1 MLPWASN
8 DGSYQS
14 PPPELTPGLPHKF
27 WSWFQDH
34 SGAPVLAFSAHKIPW
49 PPAPYTVFTLAGTV
63 DTYTVPLSKPGA
75 MAMPSWSLP
84 ISVRLHS
91 CAPVLA
97 SRATAALAVAA
108 YTTPPTTL
116 TPSGPPFGES

>member
-8 DGSYQS
+8 EGVYHS
-14 PPPELTPGLPHKF
+14 PAPELTPGLPHKC

-49 PPAPYTVFTLAGTV
+49 PPAPYTAVTLAGTV

-75 MAMPSWSLP
+75 MAMPSWSFA

-91 CAPVLA
+91 SAPVAA
-97 SRATAALAVAA
+97 SRATAAFAVAA
-108 YTTPPTTL
+108 YTTPPATL